1 MSPDDLWTKA
11 LAAAESARTLL
22 EHGDG
27 DGATSRAYYAMF
39 NAARAMLW
47 FTHGVEP
54 GEAKTHATVIRR
66 FSKHFV
72 QNGPLDAEYGR
83 LLMEAAQARMG
94 SQPDLSQHRPSHA
107 MPAAPVPYDSGRFG
121 TPMAPV
127 E

>member
-1 MSPDDLWTKA
+1 MSPDDLWAKA

-83 LLMEAAQARMG
+83 LLMEAAQARMVADYDEAVG
-94 SQPDLSQHRPSHA
+94 VFVARQRVEAMSRFLDALSKLKDRA
-107 MPAAPVPYDSGRFG
+107 
-121 TPMAPV
+121 
-127 E
+127 